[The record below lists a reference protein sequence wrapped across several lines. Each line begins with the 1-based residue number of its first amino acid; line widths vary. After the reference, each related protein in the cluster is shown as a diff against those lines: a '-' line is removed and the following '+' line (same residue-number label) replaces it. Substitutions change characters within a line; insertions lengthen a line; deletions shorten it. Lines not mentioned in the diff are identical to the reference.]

1 MMLSEQKKT
10 EQNKMKKIS
19 ISTRKFNQKQTKK
32 KNRKIRTYQLSTI
45 QSVLLVAFD
54 RYNPIHIGYVFR

>member
-32 KNRKIRTYQLSTI
+32 KKESKDKNIPAFHHTI
-45 QSVLLVAFD
+45 GFAC
-54 RYNPIHIGYVFR
+54 RI